1 MADHS
6 TIPLFPLQI
15 VVFPGQI
22 VPLYIFEPR
31 YRQMFADVRAVA
43 ERGEVL
49 PVGIVLGQDSE
60 AQANVGCTVELQ
72 QVLTEYEDGR
82 LSIVTQGGRRF
93 RIDRIAEAKSY
104 LEAWVEYIDDE
115 EEPTEQTLMAKAQA
129 GFKSLVEMVQEES
142 GVVAEV
148 GVPETALEIAQAIAW
163 DLSQRQRLLE
173 MTTENGRLRAL
184 CEHFDQLIPM
194 LEKRHQLRRR
204 VHSNGHS
211 NGHTS
216 AN

>member
-1 MADHS
+1 MADYS
-6 TIPLFPLQI
+6 AIPLFPLQM
-15 VVFPGQI
+15 VVFPDQT

-31 YRQMFADVRAVA
+31 YRQMFADVRAAA

-49 PVGIVLGQDSE
+49 PVGVVLGQDSE
-60 AQANVGCTVELQ
+60 VQADVGCTVVLQ

-82 LSIVTQGGRRF
+82 LEIVTQGARRF
-93 RIDRIAEAKSY
+93 RIDRLAETKSY

-115 EEPTEQTLMAKAQA
+115 EEPTEPTLMARAQS
-129 GFKSLVEMVQEES
+129 GFKSLVEMAQEES
-142 GVVAEV
+142 GVVADV
-148 GVPETALEIAQAIAW
+148 GVPETALEIAQAIAL
-163 DLSQRQRLLE
+163 DLAGRQRLLE
-173 MTTENGRLRAL
+173 ITTENGRLRAL
-184 CEHFDQLIPM
+184 CEHLDQLIPM

-211 NGHTS
+211 NGHSS